1 MVAGALRGLAG
12 WGEVLT
18 LSFSASLMHV
28 WNAPICSALRISK
41 SSSLAILDVMSGD
54 VKSSFLKL
62 LKITYFFIKK
72 SIKRVTKST

>member
-41 SSSLAILDVMSGD
+41 SSSLAILDVMRERIVQSY
-54 VKSSFLKL
+54 FFKL
-62 LKITYFFIKK
+62 LKITYF
-72 SIKRVTKST
+72 